1 MDFGLMLLRVTV
13 GLTMSAHGAQKL
25 FGWFNGPGIEG
36 TARGMEALGFH
47 PGKRHAT
54 IAGLTEFGGGLM
66 LALGLVTP
74 LGAALVA
81 SVMLVAA
88 LSAHVKQ
95 GFFMTAGG
103 YEYTLVLGV
112 AAVTLAFVGPGAF
125 SVDALV
131 GLPVTCA
138 AIWYRAYAPRRRE
151 SSATRRASSAALAS
165 DTLPAAVVIAP
176 VCR

>member
-1 MDFGLMLLRVTV
+1 MDFGLLLLRVTV

-54 IAGLTEFGGGLM
+54 VAGLTEFGGGLI
-66 LALGLVTP
+66 LALGFITP
-74 LGAALVA
+74 FGAALVA

-95 GFFMTAGG
+95 GFFLTGG
-103 YEYTLVLGV
+103 GFEYNLVLGV
-112 AAVTLAFVGPGAF
+112 AAVTLAFAGPGAF
-125 SVDALV
+125 SMDALL
-131 GLPVTCA
+131 GLPLSGLM
-138 AIWYRAYAPRRRE
+138 WG
-151 SSATRRASSAALAS
+151 ALA
-165 DTLPAAVVIAP
+165 LLVAVAGGAFQFAQRHIAP
-176 VCR
+176 AGEPAKA

>member
-131 GLPVTCA
+131 GLPVTGVV
-138 AIWYRAYAPRRRE
+138 
-151 SSATRRASSAALAS
+151 SGALAVFVALLGG
-165 DTLPAAVVIAP
+165 TFQLAQRHTAPAGEPAKA
-176 VCR
+176 

>member
-13 GLTMSAHGAQKL
+13 GLTMSAHGGQKL
-25 FGWFNGPGIEG
+25 FGWFNGPGLEG

-54 IAGLTEFGGGLM
+54 MAGLTELGGGLM

-88 LSAHVKQ
+88 FAAHVKQ
-95 GFFMTAGG
+95 GFFITSGG
-103 YEYTLVLGV
+103 YEYNLVLGV
-112 AAVTLAFVGPGAF
+112 AALALAFVGPGAF
-125 SVDALV
+125 SVDALL
-131 GLPVTCA
+131 GLPLGGFT
-138 AIWYRAYAPRRRE
+138 WG
-151 SSATRRASSAALAS
+151 ALALVVAVLGAAFQLVQRH
-165 DTLPAAVVIAP
+165 TAPAAEPAKA
-176 VCR
+176 

>member
-1 MDFGLMLLRVTV
+1 MAMDFGLMLLRVTI

-54 IAGLTEFGGGLM
+54 MAGLTEFAGGLI
-66 LALGLVTP
+66 LALGFVTP

-95 GFFMTAGG
+95 GFFITSGG
-103 YEYTLVLGV
+103 YEYNLVLGV
-112 AAVTLAFVGPGAF
+112 AAITLAFAGPGAF
-125 SVDALV
+125 SVDALL
-131 GLPVTCA
+131 GLPLSGLM
-138 AIWYRAYAPRRRE
+138 WG
-151 SSATRRASSAALAS
+151 ALAVLVAVLGS
-165 DTLPAAVVIAP
+165 AFQLVPRHTALAGEPAKA
-176 VCR
+176 